1 MIQSNIAVKRTF
13 AYSRLLNGFKSF
25 FPSKFQ
31 YLLLPACCMVGF
43 VGHSQTLNLKEA
55 VKVAMDNYGSIKAKG
70 NYLKASQAGV
80 RQAQVDFLPA
90 ISVGAQQ
97 AYGTVNGQFGPLI
110 ASGGLN
116 AASSGPPFEEQNW
129 HAAFGGLYLANI
141 NWDFFTFGRVKEKV
155 RVAEAEQ
162 RRNAGDLEQEKFQHQ
177 VRVAAVYLNLLAGHR
192 LKLAQQKN
200 VERANA
206 LRTVVQARTRNGLNP
221 GVDSS
226 LANAELS
233 SAKIAL
239 TNAINYEQEQAAQ
252 LAQLIG
258 VPYQEF
264 ILDTLFINRIP
275 ASLFDSAS
283 TNQDQHPLLQFYQR
297 RIELSKEQEKYYD
310 RLKYPVFS
318 LIGVLQARGSG
329 FNYDYNELN
338 PGAYSSKY
346 WTGIKPTRSNYLV
359 GMGVSWNLTNI
370 KRVQQQVLAQEY
382 TSKGLQN
389 EYEQVSQQVK
399 TQLALAE
406 QQMKNAISNYNE
418 APVQLKAASD
428 AYLQKTVLYR
438 NGLATIV
445 DVTVSLYTLNRAET
459 ERDIAN
465 NNVWQAL
472 LLKAAASGDFGLFL
486 NEF

>member
-1 MIQSNIAVKRTF
+1 MRQSNIGVIKTLACFRFFPFGHSFTSHQLRLPFFVVLCLFLSTGHTQTLHLKDAVK
-13 AYSRLLNGFKSF
+13 
-25 FPSKFQ
+25 Q
-31 YLLLPACCMVGF
+31 
-43 VGHSQTLNLKEA
+43 
-55 VKVAMDNYGSIKAKG
+55 AMENYGSIRAKS

-80 RQAQVDFLPA
+80 KQAQVDYLPV

-97 AYGTVNGQFGPLI
+97 SYGTINGQFGPLI

-116 AASSGPPFEEQNW
+116 AASAGPPFEEQNW
-129 HAAFGGLYLANI
+129 HAAFGSLYLANI

-155 RVAEAEQ
+155 RVAQAEQ

-206 LRTVVQARTRNGLNP
+206 LRAVVQARTINGLNP

-264 ILDTLFINRIP
+264 NLDTLFINRIP
-275 ASLFDSAS
+275 ASLFDTAS

-297 RIELSKEQEKYYD
+297 RIEVSKEQEKYYD

-318 LIGVLQARGSG
+318 LIGVLQARGTG
-329 FNYDYNELN
+329 FEYDYNELN
-338 PGAYSSKY
+338 PAAYSSKY

-359 GMGVSWNLTNI
+359 GMGVTWNLTNI
-370 KRVQQQVLAQEY
+370 KRIQQQVQAQEF

-406 QQMKNAISNYNE
+406 QQMKNAIANYNE
-418 APVQLKAASD
+418 APIQLKAASD

-445 DVTVSLYTLNRAET
+445 DVTVALYTLNRAET

-486 NEF
+486 DEF